1 MESMRMYDLI
11 HAKKSGRA
19 LSPDQIAFWVKGV
32 TEGKIP
38 DEQSSALLMA
48 ICWRG
53 MNTEETLALTLNMR
67 DSGHRADLSSVPG
80 IKVDKHSTG
89 GVGDKTTLILGP
101 IVAAC
106 GLKCAM
112 FSGRGLGH
120 TGGTVDKF
128 AAIPGMKVELT
139 EAEFIASLAQ
149 VGFANSAPTGDFCPA
164 DRKLYALRDVT
175 ATVESI
181 PLITASIMS
190 KKLAGGADALV
201 LDVKCGSGAF
211 MATLEDAR
219 ILARSMVDVGKAHGM
234 KIKALITRMDEPLGW
249 AIGNALEVMESVEI
263 LRGQHGDSVLA
274 LMSFRLAAEMLIL
287 GGLASDLDSALSN
300 VHGVVAD
307 GSAFDLL
314 KRFVALHGGDAT
326 ALDDFSRLPQAREQ
340 VEIKAEQAGYVQSID
355 SRSLGILAMELGAG
369 RKSKDD
375 VLDFGVGIR
384 VHVRTGDCITAGQTL
399 LTLYK
404 QPERP
409 LPRIPDWISLGQEKP
424 DPVDWLLGTVE

>member
-19 LSPDQIAFWVKGV
+19 LTAEQIAFWVKGV
-32 TEGKIP
+32 TEGSIP

-149 VGFANSAPTGDFCPA
+149 VGFVNSAPTGDFCPA

-211 MATLEDAR
+211 MATMEDATT
-219 ILARSMVDVGKAHGM
+219 LARSMVDVGKAHGM

-287 GGLASDLDSALSN
+287 GGLAGDLEEALSR

-307 GSAFDLL
+307 ESAFELL
-314 KRFVALHGGDAT
+314 KHFVAMHGGDAT
-326 ALDDFSRLPQAREQ
+326 ALDDFSRLPQATRR
-340 VEIKAEQAGYVQSID
+340 VEVKAEQDGFVQSID
-355 SRSLGILAMELGAG
+355 SRALGILAMELGAG
-369 RKSKDD
+369 RRSKDD
-375 VLDFGVGIR
+375 VLDFGVGLR
-384 VHVRTGDCITAGQTL
+384 VHVITGDRVATGQTL
-399 LTLYK
+399 LTLFASD
-404 QPERP
+404 RP
-409 LPRIPDWISLGQEKP
+409 LPQVGTGWIQISDKTIPDQ
-424 DPVDWLLGTVE
+424 DWLLGTVE